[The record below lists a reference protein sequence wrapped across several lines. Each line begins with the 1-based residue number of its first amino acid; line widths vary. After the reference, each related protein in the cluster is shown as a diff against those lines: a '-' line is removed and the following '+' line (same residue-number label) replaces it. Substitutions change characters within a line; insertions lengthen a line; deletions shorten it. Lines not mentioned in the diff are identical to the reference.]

1 MVIPVPALW
10 CWIMLFGGLGV
21 ALVFGLV
28 WLFRNNDVVGKIA
41 LGGLVA
47 AGMGGFALLIGL
59 ITGG

>member
-1 MVIPVPALW
+1 
-10 CWIMLFGGLGV
+10 MLFGGLGV

-41 LGGLVA
+41 LGGLVV
-47 AGMGGFALLIGL
+47 AGMGGLALLIGL